1 MNLIAIDWASVLTLS
16 SEQMMFM
23 DNFLELTYPFPLMHT
38 SITFVPVF
46 RDLPTH
52 REMPLISIV
61 KVARHQCSSRDKKE
75 YGPYFV
81 MSTELNGRSNDM
93 FVAVDRF
100 RGFLALDD
108 RTGGNKEVVGA
119 YVGCYLPAGWLL
131 SNTAEPRVSSV
142 SSGFCYR
149 LLVGILIPAMMSS
162 SIALGKIVA
171 LDKAPMAVIEL
182 AEFHFINPLVDNLK
196 CVVIRF
202 ILSVIS

>member
-46 RDLPTH
+46 RDLPTFF
-52 REMPLISIV
+52 
-61 KVARHQCSSRDKKE
+61 KQKE
-75 YGPYFV
+75 YGPYFI

-108 RTGGNKEVVGA
+108 RTGGNKKVVGA
-119 YVGCYLPAGWLL
+119 YVSCYLPAGWLL

-162 SIALGKIVA
+162 SIALGRLPVGREDRSTGQGSDGCHRAGSPSECKQSVS
-171 LDKAPMAVIEL
+171 
-182 AEFHFINPLVDNLK
+182 FINPLVDNLK